1 MRGREEINNK
11 IKVNVIYLS
20 YINKNLKDKW
30 KNTFGYCIDFTVPF
44 KTLLSVFCRLF
55 CSLLS
60 IGDMVVK
67 HAIYTTRQIVL
78 QLFLKTKQGCV
89 LYCTQYCEICAQT

>member
-11 IKVNVIYLS
+11 IKVNVIYVS

-30 KNTFGYCIDFTVPF
+30 KNTFGYCTDFTVPF
-44 KTLLSVFCRLF
+44 KIVLSIFCRLF

-67 HAIYTTRQIVL
+67 HAIL
-78 QLFLKTKQGCV
+78 HDKSCSNGS
-89 LYCTQYCEICAQT
+89 